1 MVEYSFSQD
10 DITQIEDHGLT
21 LEEVEKQLEL
31 FEMPP
36 PYLRL
41 NRPCTIEDGITVIP
55 EDRRQALTEIFER
68 EAPKRVCL
76 KFVPASGAASRMF
89 KTLLRYL
96 GQGNEIMRGTIS
108 NEAQSGQKD
117 ALTLLIFMNGIR
129 HFAFFDELKSVMRG
143 RGYDTEALIQK
154 GDFTQIIDFILTEKG
169 LDYANLPKGLLKFHY
184 YKEGS
189 RTAFEEHLVE
199 AAHYVTGQ
207 NGTSALSF
215 TVSREHLEKFRH
227 LLEKVRSDDEKKY
240 HVSFDVSFSIQKS
253 STDTLAVDLNN
264 RPFRQEDGTLL
275 FRPGGHGALIENIND
290 LKGDIVFIKNIDNVV
305 PDWLK
310 PETFKWKKIL
320 GGYLI
325 ATQKQIFHH
334 LEKLMSDPDEKAV
347 DKAMTFVTEGLSQW
361 VPAAIENGPVEVK
374 TAFLIKGLDRP
385 VRVCGMVKNVD
396 EPGGGPF
403 WVGDATGEDSVQVV
417 ETAQIDPDSKE
428 QQAIFT
434 ASTHFSPVDLVCGLR
449 DWKERPFDLPKYVD
463 SKAVFISRK
472 SKSGKD
478 LKALEH
484 PGLWNGA
491 MAKWISIFVEV
502 PRITFNPVKT
512 INDLLRKEHQPV

>member
-1 MVEYSFSQD
+1 MGGYPFSQD

-41 NRPCTIEDGITVIP
+41 NRPCTIGDGITVIP
-55 EDRRQALTEIFER
+55 EGRRQALTETFER
-68 EAPKRVCL
+68 EVTKRVCL

-96 GQGNEIMRGTIS
+96 GQGNEIMREAIS

-117 ALTLLIFMNGIR
+117 AAALLAFMNGIR
-129 HFAFFDELKSVMRG
+129 NFAFFDELRSVMRG
-143 RGYDTEALIQK
+143 RGCDTEALMQK
-154 GDFTQIIDFILTEKG
+154 GDFTQIIDFTLTEKG
-169 LDYANLPKGLLKFHY
+169 LNYANLPKGLLKFHY
-184 YKEGS
+184 YKEKS

-199 AAHYVTGQ
+199 AANYAVDQ
-207 NGTSALSF
+207 NSTSTLSF
-215 TVSREHLEKFRH
+215 AVSKEHLEEFRH
-227 LLEKVRSDDEKKY
+227 LLEKVKPGYKKKY
-240 HVSFDVSFSIQKS
+240 HVSFDVHFSIQKS
-253 STDTLAVDLNN
+253 STDTLAVDLRN
-264 RPFRQEDGTLL
+264 RPIRQENGTLL
-275 FRPGGHGALIENIND
+275 FRPGGHGALIKNIND

-325 ATQKQIFHH
+325 TTQKQIFHH
-334 LEKLMSDPDEKAV
+334 LEKLTSDPDKKTV

-361 VPAAIENGPVEVK
+361 VPADIKNDPVEAK

-403 WVGDATGEDSVQVV
+403 WVRDATGEDSVQVV

-428 QQAIFT
+428 QQAILT
-434 ASTHFSPVDLVCGLR
+434 ASTHFSPVDLVCGLS
-449 DWKERPFDLPKYVD
+449 DWKGRPFDLRKYVD

-472 SKSGKD
+472 SKSGRD

-491 MAKWISIFVEV
+491 MANWISIFVEV

-512 INDLLRKEHQPV
+512 INDLLRKEHQAV